1 MRIALSEL
9 EFTIQG
15 TGSKSKILPLFL
27 HSEEKNKVQV
37 IINFLEENI
46 GRKKSE
52 IDYDPLWTIFPT
64 QKITKTLI
72 ASAAR
77 FYSFETQNL
86 SDIFKIK
93 QEKEKKKE
101 ENRKGNI
108 QDFLPSTTKKEPSIL
123 YLSPEE
129 LREQVFDYVN
139 LKKKGFVALEERET
153 IMRKIESELSIPF
166 EVVNNLL
173 YIDSD
178 SEKVLVKKGEVK
190 ALELI
195 RLFNYDTIETLLCF
209 AHQFELTLQK
219 LPGYLAKNLIFLSK
233 KNYVFTE
240 IFLEEKQYRITISP
254 PLELFREQ
262 STWGKNIANVA
273 MYAIQVI
280 LKEKIDFTL
289 LSIVKPKDRR
299 KAIFKLNS
307 AEIPLLPTYEKTEE
321 ETTRPEIDSKIENIF
336 FKTWKNFHGWK
347 AIPEAEVL
355 IINRR
360 MYVPDFLLERGN
372 NRVYLEIIGYY
383 TLKYIQKKKKQI
395 QELLKTNV
403 QIIYLIDKNLQESF
417 LGLDTAKILFYEN
430 NIVPNSQLL
439 QLLEDNFSDFDER
452 LPSMIV
458 MAETI
463 CSSLKERKSLKMMEM
478 RTELGT
484 YTDEETVKVLEN
496 EKVKSYLKREQ
507 IRFLP
512 SFGLINEEEISKVE
526 TYVKDRKIA
535 SLTSLKKDFPH
546 IKEALI
552 AICQNIGCKITWKS
566 LDDAKISFE

>member
-1 MRIALSEL
+1 
-9 EFTIQG
+9 
-15 TGSKSKILPLFL
+15 
-27 HSEEKNKVQV
+27 
-37 IINFLEENI
+37 
-46 GRKKSE
+46 
-52 IDYDPLWTIFPT
+52 
-64 QKITKTLI
+64 
-72 ASAAR
+72 
-77 FYSFETQNL
+77 
-86 SDIFKIK
+86 
-93 QEKEKKKE
+93 
-101 ENRKGNI
+101 
-108 QDFLPSTTKKEPSIL
+108 
-123 YLSPEE
+123 
-129 LREQVFDYVN
+129 
-139 LKKKGFVALEERET
+139 VALEERET

-178 SEKVLVKKGEVK
+178 SEKVLVKK
-190 ALELI
+190 I

-321 ETTRPEIDSKIENIF
+321 ETTR
-336 FKTWKNFHGWK
+336 NFHGWK

-507 IRFLP
+507 IRDQQSRNL
-512 SFGLINEEEISKVE
+512 
-526 TYVKDRKIA
+526 
-535 SLTSLKKDFPH
+535 
-546 IKEALI
+546 
-552 AICQNIGCKITWKS
+552 C
-566 LDDAKISFE
+566 

>member
-395 QELLKTNV
+395 QELL
-403 QIIYLIDKNLQESF
+403 
-417 LGLDTAKILFYEN
+417 
-430 NIVPNSQLL
+430 VPNSQLL